1 TSIGRLLWRGDELSL
16 EPVFQAGSGPTAGF
30 QAGRALVVVGGR
42 EIRGLQCTYATVAP
56 GEVLALVGSEGHLEI
71 AVREGSGA
79 DRLDLQPGDPVE
91 LHW

>member
-1 TSIGRLLWRGDELSL
+1 M
-16 EPVFQAGSGPTAGF
+16 VA
-30 QAGRALVVVGGR
+30 GR
-42 EIRGLQCTYATVAP
+42 EIARVHRTYADVKP

-79 DRLDLQPGDPVE
+79 QRLDLQPGDPVE